1 MTTPAGPATGTEP
14 DVPLPAFESV
24 EDWIDSY
31 FLPMFRRP
39 LGGQYRWCAR
49 WWAHTEAVSR
59 LTALWRAWEAMRL
72 EPATGISDWYSA
84 HLGHHL
90 PILTGPDGPFCQ
102 CDRSDHQELKP
113 FLAEPVDYD
122 LLAAFGAEL
131 DNPAGPI
138 GTGDD
143 VPAAAFGT
151 VEDWVESYFLPMFRR
166 KQGGVHRWCARWW
179 AHTEAVSRLTALWR
193 AWEAMRLEPATGI
206 SDWYS
211 AHLDYHLPILLGP
224 DGPFCQC
231 DASVHQELKPFPAVP
246 VDYDALDG
254 GGGEDP
260 GPDAVGADEEGPP

>member
-1 MTTPAGPATGTEP
+1 MTTPASPATGTEP

-31 FLPMFRRP
+31 FLPMFRLP
-39 LGGQYRWCAR
+39 LGGQYRWCAQ

-84 HLGHHL
+84 HFGHHL

-102 CDRSDHQELKP
+102 CDGSDHQELKP

-143 VPAAAFGT
+143 VPAPAFGT
-151 VEDWVESYFLPMFRR
+151 VEDWVDSYFVPMFRR

-179 AHTEAVSRLTALWR
+179 VHAEAVSRLTALWR
-193 AWEAMRLEPATGI
+193 TWEAMRLEPATGI

-231 DASVHQELKPFPAVP
+231 DGSGHQELKPFPAVP

-254 GGGEDP
+254 GGEDP
-260 GPDAVGADEEGPP
+260 GADAADAGEEGQP